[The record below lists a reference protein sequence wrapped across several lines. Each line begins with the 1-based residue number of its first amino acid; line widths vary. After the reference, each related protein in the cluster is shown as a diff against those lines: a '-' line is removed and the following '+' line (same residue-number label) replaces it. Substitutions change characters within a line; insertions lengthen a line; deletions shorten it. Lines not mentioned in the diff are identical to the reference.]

1 MSPTAT
7 ADPVADVPTVS
18 ASIAAKMRALEA
30 ESLAQWRKW
39 AREIAAGGK
48 SPDARAL
55 LEVAAV
61 LQIRD
66 SGAALEHDAD
76 VINELAALEGASKKC
91 AALTK
96 EALVPFGG
104 SIANLQAAKD
114 KADAECLRLR
124 EIQSNVDGEFG
135 GWQWS
140 VSAKHMRR
148 ENPRLF
154 GKEVNT

>member
-7 ADPVADVPTVS
+7 ADHAADVPTVS
-18 ASIAAKMRALEA
+18 ASIAAKMAALEA
-30 ESLAQWRKW
+30 ESLRQWRAW
-39 AREIAAGGK
+39 AHEIAAGGK
-48 SPDARAL
+48 SPDARSL

-76 VINELAALEGASKKC
+76 VINELAALEAAAKSC

-104 SIANLQAAKD
+104 SIAKLQAAKD

-124 EIQSNVDGEFG
+124 ELLSNVDGDHG

-140 VSAKHMRR
+140 VSAHHMRN